1 MILEQLED
9 GESNVVDVA
18 EAGSLG
24 LLGVVETSGPV
35 DSNVGGLLVQLHR
48 RCDGST
54 YNRCNT
60 LTLKSL
66 F

>member
-9 GESNVVDVA
+9 GESYVVDVA

-35 DSNVGGLLVQLHR
+35 DGDVGGLLVQLHR
-48 RCDGST
+48 RC
-54 YNRCNT
+54 N
-60 LTLKSL
+60 
-66 F
+66 